1 MSINKAPINNFIGYH
16 TKCNKY
22 LHLCF
27 GPKIKS
33 IIDPVQKAHDRVYII
48 FVIYTQLTNFFQTKE
63 RQITFSQSKMHIIHS
78 ANMILLQIDYVN
90 LR

>member
-16 TKCNKY
+16 MKCNKY

-33 IIDPVQKAHDRVYII
+33 IIHPVQKAHDRVYII
-48 FVIYTQLTNFFQTKE
+48 LVIYTQLTNFFQTKE
-63 RQITFSQSKMHIIHS
+63 RQIIFLQSKMHIHS
-78 ANMILLQIDYVN
+78 ANTILLQIDYVN